1 MNYPNDKTKKLF
13 KPFFELSDYLTG
25 KLNVLGYTDYDLYLK
40 LVDDCLSSFYGTE
53 KLSVNRTMREYRT
66 ISIFIYKID
75 PNMLFSCFCKS
86 FHDNITG
93 NNKELFM
100 TYILCDAISNESDFD
115 KCINECLKAY
125 STITYTE
132 KTHSDL
138 LRLIVVLRNR
148 KYIPDYIN
156 YNTGVNLTNRFI
168 NYLESLILLNVMQAN
183 QTQKKKRL

>member
-13 KPFFELSDYLTG
+13 KPFFELSDYLLG
-25 KLNVLGYTDYDLYLK
+25 KLNVLGYTDYDLYRK
-40 LVDDCLSSFYGTE
+40 LVDD
-53 KLSVNRTMREYRT
+53 
-66 ISIFIYKID
+66 
-75 PNMLFSCFCKS
+75 
-86 FHDNITG
+86 
-93 NNKELFM
+93 
-100 TYILCDAISNESDFD
+100 
-115 KCINECLKAY
+115 CLKAY

-132 KTHSDL
+132 KKHSDL